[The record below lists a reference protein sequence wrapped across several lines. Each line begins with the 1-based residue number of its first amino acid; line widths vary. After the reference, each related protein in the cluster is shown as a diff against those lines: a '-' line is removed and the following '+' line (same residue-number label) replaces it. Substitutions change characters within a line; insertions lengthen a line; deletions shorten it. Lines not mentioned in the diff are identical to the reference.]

1 MTKVFAPL
9 FSLTRMCVCVREWDV
24 KTCNLRKD
32 PVKTGQRTSREVKIG
47 MAWQETSHM
56 YCCCGIFYSNALTS
70 LD

>member
-1 MTKVFAPL
+1 M
-9 FSLTRMCVCVREWDV
+9 RESGMSNRPSTPIWIS
-24 KTCNLRKD
+24 TSILCNLRKD

-56 YCCCGIFYSNALTS
+56 YCCCGIFDSNALTS